1 MDKGYMHCELCPE
14 AGNEKSGQIKSS
26 VVDLKTWHKAQY
38 KSLEKEEELKQS
50 ISSHLK
56 KSTIFNVFRF
66 CPAFVD
72 MSAS

>member
-56 KSTIFNVFRF
+56 KSTSKRPFSCF
-66 CPAFVD
+66 
-72 MSAS
+72 